1 MRILRRT
8 VAVVTFIPRFALPLL
23 LRLLPLPLLLRLW
36 WRVSS
41 IGADRRGGIQGN
53 RRNAADAIEQIIR
66 SYGSQPRLRAFYSS
80 PDHSNFSRCS

>member
-1 MRILRRT
+1 MRILRQT

-23 LRLLPLPLLLRLW
+23 LRLLPLPLLLW

-41 IGADRRGGIQGN
+41 IRVGRRGGIQGN

-80 PDHSNFSRCS
+80 PDHSNFSRFS